1 MTPTTEIDAAV
12 RAARRPR
19 TLSAAGV
26 ERLAYVV
33 SGVPGAERLPRAL
46 VILLENVVRR
56 AETDDDAVRMAEA
69 VLRAGLSG
77 SAGDEIEFM
86 PARVLFQDFTGVP
99 VFVDFAA
106 MRDAMVERGGDPA
119 RVNPRIPCT
128 LVVDHSV
135 IADEAECASAVER
148 NQQIEAD
155 RNRERFSFLKWASRS
170 FSNVEIVPP
179 GGGICHQLNIE
190 RLCSVVTTSRPPR
203 GTWRASTRSW
213 ARTPTPPPPTAWACW
228 AGASAASRRRRQRSV
243 SPSPCSCRPSSSCA

>member
-56 AETDDDAVRMAEA
+56 AETDDDAVRMADA

-77 SAGDEIEFM
+77 TAGDEIEFM

-106 MRDAMVERGGDPA
+106 MRDAASPA
-119 RVNPRIPCT
+119 RSSSTTPSSRTRPSARPRSRGTSKSRPT
-128 LVVDHSV
+128 
-135 IADEAECASAVER
+135 ATASA
-148 NQQIEAD
+148 
-155 RNRERFSFLKWASRS
+155 S
-170 FSNVEIVPP
+170 
-179 GGGICHQLNIE
+179 
-190 RLCSVVTTSRPPR
+190 
-203 GTWRASTRSW
+203 
-213 ARTPTPPPPTAWACW
+213 
-228 AGASAASRRRRQRSV
+228 
-243 SPSPCSCRPSSSCA
+243 PSSSGRAARSATSRSSRRGEASATS